1 MGCQTS
7 YSCPITIPTAAGST
21 GAAGANGND
30 GAAVRVNSVATAV
43 TSTSTGDQSL
53 VLGSLTAGVMA
64 AGDVLDFEAYITF
77 TSAFVGVLQLLLGT
91 QVLLTHTIAA
101 TDTVAPPT
109 GETESNI
116 ILRSKVLFKTTSTQ
130 SYVSEV
136 EFIEDMASTF
146 KRSIQ
151 NCAQDSAG
159 ALALNVRCNPSA
171 GATTCKYFTVTQ
183 SKKV

>member
-1 MGCQTS
+1 
-7 YSCPITIPTAAGST
+7 
-21 GAAGANGND
+21 
-30 GAAVRVNSVATAV
+30 
-43 TSTSTGDQSL
+43 
-53 VLGSLTAGVMA
+53 
-64 AGDVLDFEAYITF
+64 
-77 TSAFVGVLQLLLGT
+77 LLGT
-91 QVLLTHTIAA
+91 KVLLTHTVAA
-101 TDTVAPPT
+101 TDTSVPPT
-109 GETESNI
+109 GETESNV

-136 EFIEDMASTF
+136 EFIEDMATSF

-151 NCAQDSAG
+151 NASQDSTG